1 MNAGYDAITDPQ
13 GKSKFRQVNE
23 AFDWVFDAPKTEQVD
38 RLKLIAS
45 KNQTIVPFVRWGVG
59 AETIEW
65 NLPEGIPE
73 ATKLKEDMP
82 DDMGES
88 TLTLE
93 FRRIKSFTDPTSNM
107 ANLPEW
113 KREMNWMSII
123 EGVHHKEAKLLTA
136 IKDVQLLNMY
146 PKLEAILEELGITE
160 YVKPKKIRK
169 KKAVKKSK

>member
-1 MNAGYDAITDPQ
+1 MTDAITDPQ

-23 AFDWVFDAPKTEQVD
+23 AFDWVFDAPKKEQVA
-38 RLKLIAS
+38 RLKLVAS

-59 AETIEW
+59 AETIDW
-65 NLPEGIPE
+65 RLPEGIPE
-73 ATKLKEDMP
+73 ATKLKDDLP

-93 FRRIKSFTDPTSNM
+93 FRRIKSFTDPSSNM

-123 EGVHHKEAKLLTA
+123 EGVHHKEATFLTA
-136 IKDVQLLNMY
+136 IKDVQLLNLY
-146 PKLEAILEELGITE
+146 PKLEAILSDLGITD
-160 YVKPKKIRK
+160 YVKPKKTR
-169 KKAVKKSK
+169 KKAVKKSAK

>member
-1 MNAGYDAITDPQ
+1 
-13 GKSKFRQVNE
+13 
-23 AFDWVFDAPKTEQVD
+23 
-38 RLKLIAS
+38 
-45 KNQTIVPFVRWGVG
+45 
-59 AETIEW
+59 
-65 NLPEGIPE
+65 
-73 ATKLKEDMP
+73 MP